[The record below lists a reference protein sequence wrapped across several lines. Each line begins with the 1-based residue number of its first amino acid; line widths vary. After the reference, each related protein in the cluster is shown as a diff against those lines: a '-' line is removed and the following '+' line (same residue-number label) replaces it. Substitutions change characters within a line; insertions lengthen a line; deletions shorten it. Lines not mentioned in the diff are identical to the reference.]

1 MQKKR
6 SIQFCGAIIALMC
19 LVSLYQTSTETYYY
33 MNMGANDGDVGFGL
47 AEMVTV
53 ANRVA
58 FSVFAFCSSVLFFN
72 HREMGRKGMLLSTY
86 GVLIYL
92 GYVFFEM
99 YESSDGWVFLL
110 IGLGNVLLIALFI
123 RWLHSPVIREAV
135 Q

>member
-6 SIQFCGAIIALMC
+6 SIQLCGAIIALMC
-19 LVSLYQTSTETYYY
+19 LVSLYQTSTEIYYY
-33 MNMGANDGDVGFGL
+33 MNMGANDGDEGFGF

-53 ANRVA
+53 ATRVA
-58 FSVFAFCSSVLFFN
+58 LAVFAFCSSVLFFN

-99 YESSDGWVFLL
+99 YESSDSWVFLL

-123 RWLHSPVIREAV
+123 RWLYSPAIQEAV